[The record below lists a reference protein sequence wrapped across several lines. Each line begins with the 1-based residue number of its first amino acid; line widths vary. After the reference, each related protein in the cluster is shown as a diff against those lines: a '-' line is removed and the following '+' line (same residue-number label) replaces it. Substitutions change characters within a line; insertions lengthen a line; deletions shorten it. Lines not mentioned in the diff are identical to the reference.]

1 MILPILMLLMYLVI
15 SAATILV
22 MRSRVLDVLRVL
34 AGIAF
39 LLLATLTSLNT
50 ESPGSVLTFA
60 LAVCVF
66 ISVEITGF
74 KQYKGDG
81 GRLFMIHAF
90 TIMLAAA
97 YIIVLLTL

>member
-1 MILPILMLLMYLVI
+1 MILPILMLLMYLII

-22 MRSRVLDVLRVL
+22 MRSRTLDILRVL

-39 LLLATLTSLNT
+39 LLLATITSLNT
-50 ESPGSVLTFA
+50 GGTGSILTFA
-60 LAVCVF
+60 LAVCTF

-74 KQYKGDG
+74 KQYKGDDA
-81 GRLFMIHAF
+81 RLFMIHAF

-97 YIIVLLTL
+97 YIIVLFTL

>member
-1 MILPILMLLMYLVI
+1 MILPILMLLMYLIV

-22 MRSRVLDVLRVL
+22 LRSRTLDILRVL

-39 LLLATLTSLNT
+39 LLLATVTSLNM
-50 ESPGSVLTFA
+50 SNPASILTFA
-60 LAVCVF
+60 LALCVF

-74 KQYKGDG
+74 KQYRGDVD
-81 GRLFMIHAF
+81 RLFMIHAF

-97 YIIVLLTL
+97 YIIVLFTA

>member
-1 MILPILMLLMYLVI
+1 MILPILMLLIYLVV

-22 MRSRVLDVLRVL
+22 MRSRILDFLRIF

-39 LLLATLTSLNT
+39 LIMATITSLNA
-50 ESPGSVLTFA
+50 ENPGSVLIFA
-60 LAVCVF
+60 LAICVF

-74 KQYKGDG
+74 KQYKGDD
-81 GRLFMIHAF
+81 GRLFMVHAF

-97 YIIVLLTL
+97 YIIVLFTL

>member
-1 MILPILMLLMYLVI
+1 MILPVLMLLMYLVI

-22 MRSRVLDVLRVL
+22 MRSRVFDSLRII

-39 LLLATLTSLNT
+39 LILATITSLNAGN
-50 ESPGSVLTFA
+50 PGSVLTFA
-60 LAVCVF
+60 LAICVF
-66 ISVEITGF
+66 ISVEITSF
-74 KQYKGDG
+74 KQYKGDDD
-81 GRLFMIHAF
+81 RLFMIHAF

>member
-15 SAATILV
+15 SAATILL

-39 LLLATLTSLNT
+39 LILATVTSLNL
-50 ESPGSVLTFA
+50 ENPGGVTAFA

-74 KQYKGDG
+74 KQYKGDSEH
-81 GRLFMIHAF
+81 LFMIHAF
-90 TIMLAAA
+90 TGMLAAA
-97 YIIVLLTL
+97 YIIVLFIL